1 MAIPTREGSQSQKR
15 RKIPMKLGINGLGR
29 IGKLSLWH
37 HVARDS
43 FSELVVNIGREAG
56 GGLEDVADYIERD
69 STYGYLGQYLY
80 GHNGGRV
87 IENLN
92 EEHGTFQVNGVP
104 VTILR
109 KDRNPK
115 DLPWKSLGVPLVVD
129 ATGKF
134 LDPAVPPDDKNGSL
148 QGHLQAGA
156 EKVIASAPFKI
167 KDKSAS
173 MPERCRDHASWAS
186 TTTGTARK
194 QHRMISGASCTTTCL
209 AFMVKP
215 LLDYF
220 GADKI
225 LSASMVTVHAATGSQ
240 EVLDRLPDAKTKDLR
255 KNRSILN
262 NIILTST
269 GAAKALG
276 LVIPEMKRI
285 GFIAE
290 SVRIP
295 TSTGSLIVLVVNLQD
310 ESLEQPINREIINQV
325 YRKASET
332 YMKNYLLYSEPAERL
347 LAISSGTPGR
357 RPSSKGRKPTPGRP
371 ISASISA
378 KFRPARKKPLKGEQG
393 RCVAE
398 IPVTQAVVYGWYD
411 NELGSYTNLLG
422 DLTVKI
428 AQKPPLNPRP
438 TPRLRPARSEP
449 GGRISPFVPG
459 PCTIFFP
466 DPFFPLTSTI
476 CSG

>member
-1 MAIPTREGSQSQKR
+1 MANPGERS
-15 RKIPMKLGINGLGR
+15 PLKLGINGLGR

-37 HVARDS
+37 HVARNY
-43 FSELVVNIGREAG
+43 FAEIVVNIGRG
-56 GGLEDVADYIERD
+56 VGRGLEDVADYIERD
-69 STYGYLGQYLY
+69 STYGSLGQYLY
-80 GHNGGRV
+80 GHKGGRV
-87 IENLN
+87 IENLD
-92 EEHGTFQVNGVP
+92 EERGTLRINGTP
-104 VTILR
+104 VSILR
-109 KDRNPK
+109 QDRNPK
-115 DLPWKSLGVPLVVD
+115 DIPWKALGVPVVVD

-134 LDPAVPPDDKNGSL
+134 LDPTVPPDDKKGSL

-167 KDKSAS
+167 KDKSSPLPKEALTCV
-173 MPERCRDHASWAS
+173 MGINDDRYLPD
-186 TTTGTARK
+186 
-194 QHRMISGASCTTTCL
+194 QHRMISAASCTTTGL

-220 GADKI
+220 GADRI

-240 EVLDRLPDAKTKDLR
+240 EVLDRAPDAKTTDLR

-269 GAAKALG
+269 GAAKALA

-295 TSTGSLIVLVVNLQD
+295 TSTGSLIVLVVNIQD
-310 ESLEQPINREIINQV
+310 ESMEHPVNRATINQI
-325 YRKASET
+325 YQKASET
-332 YMKNYLLYSEPAERL
+332 YLQPYLRFSNRQNVSCD
-347 LAISSGTPGR
+347 IIGTPRAAAIIEGQETHTR
-357 RPSSKGRKPTPGRP
+357 TAHICIDLAKIPGLPQEARETLGGKGKE
-371 ISASISA
+371 A
-378 KFRPARKKPLKGEQG
+378 
-393 RCVAE
+393 CVAE

-428 AQKPPLNPRP
+428 AEER
-438 TPRLRPARSEP
+438 
-449 GGRISPFVPG
+449 
-459 PCTIFFP
+459 
-466 DPFFPLTSTI
+466 
-476 CSG
+476 